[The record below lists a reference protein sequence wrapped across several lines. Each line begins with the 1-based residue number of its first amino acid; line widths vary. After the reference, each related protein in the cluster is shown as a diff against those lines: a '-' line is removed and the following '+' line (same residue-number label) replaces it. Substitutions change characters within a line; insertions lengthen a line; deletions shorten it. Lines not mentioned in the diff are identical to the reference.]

1 MSRIPAR
8 PVAVVAAASLALLVA
23 GGVWGLRTGGGAA
36 AEPGQ
41 DRPVAVSAVDRLT
54 ASIDRAQQRL
64 AAVPGDHPTWAA
76 LGMAYLERARITAD
90 PSYYPKAEG
99 ALRRSLALRP
109 HDNAD
114 AMAGLGALANARHE
128 FTQARDWARKALR
141 INPYDADSYAVLA
154 DAYTQLG
161 QAAAATAAV
170 QRMLDLRPGLPAYAR
185 ASYDLEQRG
194 QLTPAR
200 ELLDRALATAVDAS
214 DVAFCRYHLGE
225 LAWNSGDL
233 DTAEREYA
241 AGFAADP
248 TYLPLQ
254 EGRARVAAA
263 RGRTAAAIAGYA
275 DLTARTPTP
284 ANLLAYADLL
294 RASGRATEADA
305 QLALADAAHK
315 LFLANGGTDNL
326 AGAAL
331 AIAQGQPDAALRLAQ
346 QEWQRRQH
354 ADVADLMAWTLNL
367 AGRHAEARTYA
378 LRAAATGARNAAY
391 AYHLGLIERA
401 LGNRDAARRH
411 LARAMAINPHFSPV
425 DAPLAAKALAELGES

>member
-1 MSRIPAR
+1 MNGVRLRA
-8 PVAVVAAASLALLVA
+8 VAVVAAASLALLVA
-23 GGVWGLRTGGGAA
+23 GGVWGLRTGGRA
-36 AEPGQ
+36 AEPEPA
-41 DRPVAVSAVDRLT
+41 RPVAVSAVDRLT
-54 ASIDRAQQRL
+54 ASINRAQERL
-64 AAVPGDHPTWAA
+64 ADVPGDHPTWAA

-99 ALRRSLALRP
+99 ALRRSLQLRP
-109 HDNAD
+109 QDNAD

-128 FTQARDWARKALR
+128 FAEARDWARKALA

-194 QLTPAR
+194 LLTEAR

-225 LAWNSGDL
+225 LAWHAGDL

-248 TYLPLQ
+248 AYLPLR
-254 EGRARVAAA
+254 EGQARVAAA
-263 RGRTAAAIAGYA
+263 RGRMDAAIAGYA
-275 DLTARTPTP
+275 DLTARSPTP
-284 ANLLAYADLL
+284 ANLLAYANLL
-294 RASGRATEADA
+294 RVSGRTTEATA
-305 QLALADAAHK
+305 QLALAGAAHK
-315 LFLANGGTDNL
+315 LFVTNGGTDNL
-326 AGAAL
+326 AGAEL
-331 AIAQGQPDAALRLAQ
+331 AIAQGRPDTALRLAQ
-346 QEWQRRQH
+346 QEWRRRQH
-354 ADVADLMAWTLNL
+354 ADVADLMAWTLHL
-367 AGRHAEARTYA
+367 AGRDAQARTYA
-378 LRAAATGARNAAY
+378 QRAAALGARNATY
-391 AYHLGLIERA
+391 AYHLGVIERA
-401 LGNRDAARRH
+401 LGHRDAARRH
-411 LARAMAINPHFSPV
+411 LARAMAINPYFSPV